1 MGLFKR
7 KEKAGKKETLQ
18 QSRVWIDQKVGVEY
32 CADSTEMY
40 LEILQ
45 DYCSESQKIKKQ
57 LEECMKKQDWKNF
70 AVYVHSV
77 KSSSKTIGAVDFS
90 DEALKLEMAAKE
102 GDLKTIQKEW
112 SEFCLHFEQVI
123 REAEQVSAV

>member
-7 KEKAGKKETLQ
+7 KEKAGKKEILQ
-18 QSRVWIDQKVGVEY
+18 QNRVWIDQAIGVEY
-32 CADSTEMY
+32 CADSREMY

-45 DYCSESQKIKKQ
+45 DYCSESRKSKSL

-102 GDLKTIQKEW
+102 GNIKIIQKEW
-112 SEFCLHFEQVI
+112 PEFCVHFEQVI
-123 REAEQVSAV
+123 REAEQIAAV